1 MTCTE
6 RRLCRRPARRR
17 RRTERPISRLVV
29 LCGPRGGRGVP
40 GSGPRCRDRGGR
52 SVEVGDVDR
61 DDRTGRRRLR
71 GLAEDVLA
79 LLVVRGVHPHV
90 VLLEITAVLRGEP
103 RDLAVDARG
112 RVDDLDVA
120 LRARRAL
127 PQLRPLRRD
136 RGVHPCRGSHDREDP
151 QRENSTRCTRERP
164 RVPDRASNI
173 PACRQQPASLIA
185 GSGCISMC

>member
-1 MTCTE
+1 MTCAE

-29 LCGPRGGRGVP
+29 LCGPPGGRGVP

-79 LLVVRGVHPHV
+79 VLVVRGVHPHV

-127 PQLRPLRRD
+127 PQLRPCGVTVASTPAGGAMIARTHSARTRR
-136 RGVHPCRGSHDREDP
+136 VVRGSA
-151 QRENSTRCTRERP
+151 
-164 RVPDRASNI
+164 RASQI
-173 PACRQQPASLIA
+173 ARAISRPAANNPRP
-185 GSGCISMC
+185 